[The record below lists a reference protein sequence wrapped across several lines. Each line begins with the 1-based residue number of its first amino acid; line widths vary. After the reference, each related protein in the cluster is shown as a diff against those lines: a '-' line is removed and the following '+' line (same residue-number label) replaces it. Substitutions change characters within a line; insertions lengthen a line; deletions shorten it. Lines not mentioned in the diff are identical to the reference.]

1 MSNIR
6 IYFYRVLLPHGAFRQ
21 GMLQMMVER
30 DHSARLRL
38 ERETEGTVLTLW
50 RLPGWMVAVSGV
62 VRGMARRSMRL
73 EDLAGFLRDMGLML
87 KAGVPAVDALRT
99 LSDEGRSSGNRGVSR
114 IAVLLAE
121 DLQSGISTAQA
132 FARYPH
138 IFPETVRNLV
148 LIGDRSGT
156 LNRMLSESSE
166 HIERIMSIRRGIR
179 TAMIYPAFV
188 FATIFA
194 AAAFWL
200 YYVVPNMARL
210 FKQLNAKMP
219 PLTEGLVRFADVLAD
234 HIRLVSVCFCAVVLA
249 TVWLFTREGKPRTM
263 LHNVL
268 HRLPVTRVMMTAS
281 GMAHLTE
288 HLAILVRAGLDFV
301 SSIDILQRATRDR
314 YYQQRL
320 LQVRESVARGDRM
333 SVAMN
338 RAGGFPPMA
347 VRMIA
352 VGEESGSLDVQLA
365 HLAAEYRKRLDAVVM
380 TLSEIIKPAIILV
393 AGALFLFLIVA
404 LLLPVYDM
412 IQQSTRHSLGG

>member
-1 MSNIR
+1 MINLR
-6 IYFYRVLLPHGAFRQ
+6 IYFYRVLLPHGALRQ
-21 GMLQMMVER
+21 GMLQMVVER
-30 DHSARLRL
+30 DHSARLRI

-50 RLPGWMVAVSGV
+50 RLPVWMVAASDV
-62 VRGMARRSMRL
+62 VRRSMRL

-87 KAGVPAVDALRT
+87 KAGVPAVEALRT
-99 LSDEGRSSGNRGVSR
+99 LIEEGNSSGGRGIGRV
-114 IAVLLAE
+114 ATLLAD
-121 DLQSGISTAQA
+121 DLQSGISMAQA

-148 LIGDRSGT
+148 SIGDQSGT
-156 LNRMLSESSE
+156 LDRMLSESGE
-166 HIERIMSIRRGIR
+166 HIERMISIRRDIR

-194 AAAFWL
+194 VAAFWL

-210 FKQLNAKMP
+210 FRQLNAKMP
-219 PLTEGLVRFADVLAD
+219 PLTEGLVRFADFLANHVLTVA
-234 HIRLVSVCFCAVVLA
+234 LVLGTVLTMLA
-249 TVWLFTREGKPRTM
+249 WLFTREGKARSV

-268 HRLPVTRVMMTAS
+268 HRMPISRVMMTAS

-314 YYQQRL
+314 YFQLRL
-320 LQVRESVARGDRM
+320 VQVRESVARGERL
-333 SVAMN
+333 SVAMQ

-352 VGEESGSLDVQLA
+352 VGEESGSLDVQLT
-365 HLAAEYRKRLDAVVM
+365 HLAAEYRKRLDALIK
-380 TLSEIIKPAIILV
+380 TLSEVLKPAIVLV

-412 IQQSTRHSLGG
+412 IRQSTQHALGG